1 MTTPELAGALA
12 VRLRFAQPRP
22 GLSSVDVVEVSDGR
36 RGEGLVERRHAAL
49 PLVSPD
55 HCEPFNVGEVF
66 AIELD
71 VLP

>member
-1 MTTPELAGALA
+1 M
-12 VRLRFAQPRP
+12 
-22 GLSSVDVVEVSDGR
+22 VEVSDGR